1 MVTHISPQKRMG
13 ACGLGIRTDIQVWLI
28 FFETTLKKKKAGVD
42 FSFGLNF
49 ALQCLGS
56 KL

>member
-1 MVTHISPQKRMG
+1 MVMHISPQKRMG

-28 FFETTLKKKKAGVD
+28 FFETTLKKTGVD